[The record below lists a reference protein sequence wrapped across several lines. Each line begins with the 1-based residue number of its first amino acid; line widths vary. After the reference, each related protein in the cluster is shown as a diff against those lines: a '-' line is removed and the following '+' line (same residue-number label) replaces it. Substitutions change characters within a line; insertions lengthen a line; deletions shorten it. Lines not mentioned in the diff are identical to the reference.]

1 MPLPNLGI
9 GADLNGAVPFTGL
22 SHWNIRVDTAPLHMN
37 SAAIIATI
45 PPNDSLKADFGS
57 GLWKGKPIGIPYI
70 VVDANQP
77 LVPYTTITDGDNG
90 WPDESDPG
98 PYPI

>member
-22 SHWNIRVDTAPLHMN
+22 SHWNIRVDTAPLHQD
-37 SAAIIATI
+37 SEEIIAAIS
-45 PPNDSLKADFGS
+45 PDVGLKADFGS

-70 VVDANQP
+70 RRSRPA
-77 LVPYTTITDGDNG
+77 DGSIHPERVAG
-90 WPDESDPG
+90 
-98 PYPI
+98 